1 MQKAKTA
8 LIIVDM
14 QNDAVLP
21 GAPMYIAGAQTTIPQ
36 LKKLLEHFHKKYLPV
51 FHVIREYRADG
62 SDIEITR
69 LDNFLA
75 KGSYLTPGSK
85 GAEVIKELTPSGN
98 DYIIIKNR
106 FSAFMNTELDFI
118 LRRLNVAQIVVCGTQ
133 YPNCI
138 RATIYDGVSYG
149 YEVINITDATS
160 AQTPEV
166 AKSNIKDIQNIGVT
180 CITLDEYLK
189 LSN

>member
-8 LIIVDM
+8 LIIIDM

-21 GAPMYIAGAQTTIPQ
+21 GAPMYIAGAQATIPQ
-36 LKKLLEHFHKKYLPV
+36 LKKLLEHFHKKDLPV

-69 LDNFLA
+69 FDNFLA
-75 KGSYLTPGSK
+75 NGSYLTPGSK
-85 GAEVIKELTPSGN
+85 GAEVIKELAPSGK
-98 DYIIIKNR
+98 DYIIVKNR
-106 FSAFMNTELDFI
+106 FSGFMNTELDFI
-118 LRRLNVAQIVVCGTQ
+118 LRRLNVARIVVCGTQ

-189 LSN
+189 ISD